1 MKTVIL
7 GATTNPSRYA
17 YLTAERLE
25 NEGFDFIPLGIKTG
39 SVFGKKI
46 LNLRAQPE
54 IDDVHTLTLY
64 VGPANQT
71 EWIDYLIA
79 LNPKRIIF
87 NPGTENIDFATK
99 AEQNN
104 IEVVY
109 GCTLV
114 MLGNGLY

>member
-17 YLTAERLE
+17 YLAAERLE
-25 NEGFDFIPLGIKTG
+25 DKGFGFVPLGIKTG
-39 SVFGKKI
+39 SVFGKAI
-46 LNLRAQPE
+46 LNLREQPK
-54 IDDVHTLTLY
+54 IANVHTITLY
-64 VGPANQT
+64 VGPANQP
-71 EWIDYLIA
+71 EWIDYLID
-79 LNPKRIIF
+79 LKPQRIIF
-87 NPGTENIDFATK
+87 NPGTENADFASK
-99 AEQNN
+99 AKENN